1 MAIKGYKTRII
12 VVGTDPKVLD
22 DFMRQVR
29 EIAEKTGAKYSGP
42 VYLPTRRIVV
52 PTRRSPCGQGS
63 ETWDKFELRIHKR
76 LIDVEQNETT
86 MKHLVKL
93 RVPDDVFIE
102 VRLT

>member
-1 MAIKGYKTRII
+1 MIKGYKTRII
-12 VVGTDPKVLD
+12 VMGTDHKVLD
-22 DFMRQVR
+22 EFMQKVR

-42 VYLPTRRIVV
+42 VYLPTRRLVV

-76 LIDVEQNETT
+76 LIDVEQNDNT
-86 MKHLVKL
+86 MKHLIRLK
-93 RVPDDVFIE
+93 VPDDVYIE

>member
-1 MAIKGYKTRII
+1 MIKGYKTRII
-12 VVGTDPKVLD
+12 VMGTDYKVLD
-22 DFMRQVR
+22 EFMMKVK

-42 VYLPTRRIVV
+42 VYLPTRRLVV
-52 PTRRSPCGQGS
+52 PTRKSPCGQGS

-76 LIDVEQNETT
+76 LIDVEQNENT
-86 MKHLVKL
+86 MKHLIRL

>member
-1 MAIKGYKTRII
+1 MIKGYKTRII
-12 VVGTDPKVLD
+12 VMGTDHKVLD
-22 DFMRQVR
+22 EFMMKVR

-42 VYLPTRRIVV
+42 VYLPTRRLVV

-76 LIDVEQNETT
+76 LIDVEQNENT
-86 MKHLVKL
+86 MKHLIRL

>member
-1 MAIKGYKTRII
+1 MIKGYKTRII
-12 VVGTDPKVLD
+12 VMGTDHKVLD
-22 DFMRQVR
+22 EFMMKVK
-29 EIAEKTGAKYSGP
+29 EIAERTGAKYSGP
-42 VYLPTRRIVV
+42 VYLPTRRLVV

-76 LIDVEQNETT
+76 LIDVEQNENT
-86 MKHLVKL
+86 MKHLIRL

>member
-1 MAIKGYKTRII
+1 MIKGYKTRII
-12 VVGTDPKVLD
+12 VMGTDHRVLD
-22 DFMRQVR
+22 EFMLKVR

-42 VYLPTRRIVV
+42 VYLPTRRLVV

-76 LIDVEQNETT
+76 LIDVEQNENT
-86 MKHLVKL
+86 MKHLIRL

>member
-1 MAIKGYKTRII
+1 MIKGYKTRII
-12 VVGTDPKVLD
+12 VMGTDHKVLD
-22 DFMRQVR
+22 EFMLKVR

-42 VYLPTRRIVV
+42 VYLPTRRLVV

-76 LIDVEQNETT
+76 LIDVEQNENT
-86 MKHLVKL
+86 MKHLIRL

>member
-1 MAIKGYKTRII
+1 M
-12 VVGTDPKVLD
+12 GTDHKVLD
-22 DFMRQVR
+22 EFMLKVR

-42 VYLPTRRIVV
+42 VYLPTRRLVV

-76 LIDVEQNETT
+76 LIDVEQNENT
-86 MKHLVKL
+86 MKHLIRL